1 MKKGTKKESDNETKT
16 ILVINHFPLN
26 KGNHAILRTIIKYFN
41 DKGNN
46 VEIKVSSYDPELTK
60 NRDGVDACIR
70 PLNGK
75 KIVQK
80 NSKISQGI
88 SAIFEALSSLSLLY
102 VPLLSRKKEEIYP
115 YFEEADVVIC
125 SGGHLFTTMNPL
137 ITVWNH
143 SLSVLL
149 AKKLDKPVIGFS
161 QTIGPFQGI
170 SKVVAKFL
178 SRKSLKYMNPL
189 FLREKSSEKVVK
201 KMGLEEKEYS
211 FAGETA
217 YLLNKVNKEYEEDF
231 SEIEKDKT
239 NIGLTIHHL
248 YYRYHMSREKY
259 VDIMSDF
266 CEYLADHVDEPN
278 IVFVPMEYT
287 KEGPKDRE
295 LIHEIIDNT
304 DCEDDIQVVKEDL
317 KPEQLHRFMQSLDFF
332 VGTKTH
338 SIVMSLVSCT
348 PTISVSYHDKSNFFM
363 DEWNVGNYTI
373 DLKDVNTDDLMD
385 LFKKLSNNKEKVKE
399 TLLNSREK
407 MERYA
412 EKNFEAVWKE
422 LGN

>member
-1 MKKGTKKESDNETKT
+1 MDKEEIDDEDSSTM
-16 ILVINHFPLN
+16 LVINHFPLN
-26 KGNHAILRTIIKYFN
+26 KGNHAILRTIIGVVEEH
-41 DKGNN
+41 DKD
-46 VEIKVSSYDPELTK
+46 IDLLVSSYDKELTED
-60 NRDGVDACIR
+60 RDEVKSCIW
-70 PLNGK
+70 PFNAK
-75 KIVQK
+75 KVVQK
-80 NSKISQGI
+80 NSIVTQGLTAVI
-88 SAIFEALSSLSLLY
+88 EAISSLVLFFFPSL
-102 VPLLSRKKEEIYP
+102 SKKSEEIYP
-115 YFEEADVVIC
+115 YFEEADVVVC
-125 SGGHLFTTMNPL
+125 PGGHLFTTMNPL
-137 ITVWNH
+137 ISVWTY
-143 SLSVLL
+143 SFSVLL
-149 AKKLDKPVIGFS
+149 AKKLNKPVIGHS
-161 QTIGPFQGI
+161 QTIGPFEGI
-170 SKVVAKFL
+170 SKWISKFL
-178 SRKSLKYMNPL
+178 SKKAIKKMDPI
-189 FLREKSSEKVVK
+189 FLREKSSEEVVK

-266 CEYLADHVDEPN
+266 CEHLADHVDEPN

-287 KEGPKDRE
+287 KEGPKDRQ

-304 DCEDDIQVVKEDL
+304 DCEKDIQVIKKDL
-317 KPEQLHRFMQSLDFF
+317 KPEQLHGFMQSLDFF

-363 DEWNVGNYTI
+363 EEWDVGSYTI

-385 LFKKLSNNKEKVKE
+385 LFEKLSNNEEKVKE
-399 TLLNSREK
+399 TLLDSRKK
-407 MERYA
+407 MEKYA

-422 LGN
+422 LQR